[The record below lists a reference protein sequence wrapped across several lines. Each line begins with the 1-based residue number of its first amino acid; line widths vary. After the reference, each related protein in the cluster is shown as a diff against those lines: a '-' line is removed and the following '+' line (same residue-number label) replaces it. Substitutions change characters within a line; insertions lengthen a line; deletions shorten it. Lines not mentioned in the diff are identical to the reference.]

1 MAGLEFKSVYKSFGR
16 TVVVEDLNLSIHD
29 GELFVLLGPSGCGKS
44 TILRLIAGLEYMDEG
59 EIVIDGRVINNI
71 APKDRN
77 VAMVF
82 QNYALYPHMTIYDN
96 LAFPLKVKKVPAE
109 KIRGIVEKQASLLGL
124 TELLERKPRTLSGG
138 QRQRVALGRALVRD
152 PSVFLF
158 DEPLSNLDA
167 KLRVSTRAE
176 ISRLQRTLEATMV
189 YVTHDQEE
197 ALSLGDRIAILNEGR
212 IQQIGTP
219 EEIYDQ
225 PQNIFTASFVGSPKI
240 NLLEARIT
248 NDDKIL
254 ISRNSKIPMVD
265 RWQEALEVKN
275 TDAIV
280 IGIRP
285 ENIFYERQSE
295 DDFAVQAKILHTEF
309 AGDRHVVF
317 GRLGESEIRVK
328 SGKAAPSSEGE
339 KMELFVNPGDCLLF
353 DQKNEKRIL

>member
-1 MAGLEFKSVYKSFGR
+1 MANLEFKSVSKSFGK
-16 TVVVEDLNLSIHD
+16 TIVVEDLNLRIKD

-59 EIVIDGRVINNI
+59 EILIDGRVINNI

-96 LAFPLKVKKVPAE
+96 LAFPLKVKKVPADD
-109 KIRGIVEKQASLLGL
+109 IREMVRKQAGLLGL
-124 TELLERKPRTLSGG
+124 TELLERKPKTLSGG
-138 QRQRVALGRALVRD
+138 QRQRVALGRALVRN

-176 ISRLQRTLEATMV
+176 ISSLQRTLNATMI

-219 EEIYDQ
+219 QEIYDK
-225 PQNIFTASFVGSPKI
+225 PTNVFTASFVGSPRI
-240 NLLEARIT
+240 NLLEAKIS
-248 NDDKIL
+248 DDCQMIIGKDVTLPIAESWRGLMENGRPDSIIL
-254 ISRNSKIPMVD
+254 
-265 RWQEALEVKN
+265 
-275 TDAIV
+275 
-280 IGIRP
+280 GIRP
-285 ENIFYERQSE
+285 ENIFYQRNTK
-295 DDFAVQAKILHTEF
+295 DDLVLAAEILHTEF
-309 AGDRHVVF
+309 AGDRHILF
-317 GRLGESEIRVK
+317 CRLGDEELRVK
-328 SGKAAPSSEGE
+328 SGKVAPSSEGE
-339 KMELFVNPGDCLLF
+339 KIKLFVNPQDCLLF
-353 DQKNEKRIL
+353 DGKNGKRIL

>member
-96 LAFPLKVKKVPAE
+96 LAFPLKVKKVSAE

-225 PQNIFTASFVGSPKI
+225 PRNIFTASFVGSPKI
-240 NLLEARIT
+240 NLLEARIAE
-248 NDDKIL
+248 DRVKIGG
-254 ISRNSKIPMVD
+254 NSGIPMAD
-265 RWQEALEVKN
+265 SWREALKDKT

-285 ENIFYERQSE
+285 ENIFYERKSG
-295 DDFAVQAKILHTEF
+295 DDLAFQAEILHTEF
-309 AGDRHVVF
+309 AGDRHVIF
-317 GRLGESEIRVK
+317 CRLGESEIRVK
-328 SGKAAPSSEGE
+328 SGKAAPSAEGE
-339 KMELFVNPGDCLLF
+339 KMELFVNPQNCLLF